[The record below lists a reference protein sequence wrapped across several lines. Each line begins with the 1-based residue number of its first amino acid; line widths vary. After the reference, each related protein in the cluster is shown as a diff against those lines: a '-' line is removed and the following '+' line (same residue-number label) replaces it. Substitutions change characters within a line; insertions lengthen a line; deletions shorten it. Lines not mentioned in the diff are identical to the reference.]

1 MGKPPA
7 MICHHKV
14 CHYIFV
20 IKVIQLC
27 TNLPRGQK
35 VQVCSPIPTPVTVHP
50 LQSKSF
56 RWRSDLLFRIVR
68 FTLVLGTDKVDDLVV
83 EVDREQTV
91 IP

>member
-1 MGKPPA
+1 M
-7 MICHHKV
+7 
-14 CHYIFV
+14 FV
-20 IKVIQLC
+20 TKRESSHCLSSQSNPG

-56 RWRSDLLFRIVR
+56 RWRSNLLVRIVR
-68 FTLVLGTDKVDDLVV
+68 FTLVLGTDEVDDLVV